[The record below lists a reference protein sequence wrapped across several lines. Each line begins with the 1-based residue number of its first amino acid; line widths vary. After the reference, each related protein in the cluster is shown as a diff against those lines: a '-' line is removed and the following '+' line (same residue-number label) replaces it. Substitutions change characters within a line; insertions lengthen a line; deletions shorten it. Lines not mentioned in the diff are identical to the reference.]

1 MRSERCEVIMRL
13 RAWRFITITLAA
25 LLMGMSLGHTLEMP
39 MKMNVDGQLWLTF
52 QHNLYAYFA
61 IIGAP
66 IELGA
71 IITPIVLAVLI
82 RKRRPAFHLTTVAAT
97 CIAVAFFLVWLV
109 FTREV
114 NEQTARWT
122 AQSIPADWAEWRRQW
137 EYSHALRFVLHLIA
151 LSALVS
157 SVLFEIPKEFSGAG
171 ESAFNAK

>member
-1 MRSERCEVIMRL
+1 MRL
-13 RAWRFITITLAA
+13 RVWRFITITLTA

-71 IITPIVLAVLI
+71 IITSIVLAVLV
-82 RKRRPAFHLTTVAAT
+82 RKRRPAFHLTTVAAI

-137 EYSHALRFVLHLIA
+137 EYSHAIRFVLHLMA
-151 LSALVS
+151 FGALVS
-157 SVLFEIPKEFSGAG
+157 SVLFEIPKEYSGAG
-171 ESAFNAK
+171 ESEFNAK

>member
-1 MRSERCEVIMRL
+1 MLL
-13 RAWRFITITLAA
+13 RIWRFITITLVAM
-25 LLMGMSLGHTLEMP
+25 LMGMSLGHTLEMP
-39 MKMNVDGQLWLTF
+39 MKMKVDGQFWLTF

-66 IELGA
+66 IEIGA
-71 IITPIVLAVLI
+71 IITSIALAVMV
-82 RKRRPAFHLTTVAAT
+82 RKRRPAFHLTTAAAI

-137 EYSHALRFVLHLIA
+137 EYSHAIRFVLHLIA
-151 LSALVS
+151 LGALVS
-157 SVLFEIPKEFSGAG
+157 SLLFEIPKGYSL
-171 ESAFNAK
+171 ESDSEKL